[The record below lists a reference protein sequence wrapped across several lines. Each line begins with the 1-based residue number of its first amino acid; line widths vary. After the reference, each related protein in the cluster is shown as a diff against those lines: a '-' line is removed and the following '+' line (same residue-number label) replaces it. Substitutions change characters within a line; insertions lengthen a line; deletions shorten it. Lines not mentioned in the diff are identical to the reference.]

1 MNHHE
6 SSWRTWSDGVQ
17 VGPLASGG
25 VEIAR
30 WLERHAKLVQMPRW
44 LALDDL
50 DLAKDGGG
58 GSLSDSPSW
67 EMLTRFRQM

>member
-6 SSWRTWSDGVQ
+6 PSWAPGAMEFRLGGSPGR
-17 VGPLASGG
+17 G
-25 VEIAR
+25 VEISR

-58 GSLSDSPSW
+58 GSLTV
-67 EMLTRFRQM
+67 EAGKC